1 MAQILYKVTSTYP
14 PALSHHPAGGLK
26 IVAGSISKV
35 EVGKFSIPADTRLP
49 ADTTTAQL
57 VWVKPEPSPMT
68 ATKATTKTVAG
79 TKGKTYVVTTLP
91 TGRQTCTCPGFTFR
105 RTCKHLGV

>member
-1 MAQILYKVTSTYP
+1 MAPIIYKVTSTYP
-14 PALSHHPAGGLK
+14 PALSHHPDGGLK
-26 IVAGSISKV
+26 IVAGTISKV
-35 EVGKFSIPADTRLP
+35 EVGKATIPADSRLP

-57 VWVKPEPSPMT
+57 VWAQPEPS
-68 ATKATTKTVAG
+68 TTQPAIKMVAG
-79 TKGKTYVVTTLP
+79 AKGKTYVVTTLP